1 MKNPA
6 VDAYIAKSGE
16 FARPIL
22 ARVRAAMHRACPK
35 IEETIKWGVPHFEY
49 KGVVASMAAFK
60 QHASFGFWK
69 QKLMDDPAGL
79 FPKAGDSSMG
89 GRKFRSVGELPAEA
103 VLIRYAK
110 AAVALN
116 EKGVKV
122 PRAAKG
128 KRPPP
133 KVPAELATAFRR
145 SAKARATYDAFSPS
159 KKREYVEWITG
170 AKQPETRRR
179 RLATAIAWLAEGKA
193 LNWKYENC

>member
-1 MKNPA
+1 
-6 VDAYIAKSGE
+6 
-16 FARPIL
+16 
-22 ARVRAAMHRACPK
+22 
-35 IEETIKWGVPHFEY
+35 
-49 KGVVASMAAFK
+49 
-60 QHASFGFWK
+60 
-69 QKLMDDPAGL
+69 
-79 FPKAGDSSMG
+79 MG
-89 GRKFRSVGELPAEA
+89 GRRFRSVGELPAEA

-133 KVPAELATAFRR
+133 KVPAELAAAFRR
-145 SAKARATYDAFSPS
+145 SAKARATYDAFPPS